1 MKLQSDIS
9 EVRLKPHENIAYAFN
24 QKSNTV
30 GGANIAVILLAVTGH
45 EWRYKYIE
53 AAVEI

>member
-1 MKLQSDIS
+1 MKLQTDIS

-45 EWRYKYIE
+45 E
-53 AAVEI
+53 